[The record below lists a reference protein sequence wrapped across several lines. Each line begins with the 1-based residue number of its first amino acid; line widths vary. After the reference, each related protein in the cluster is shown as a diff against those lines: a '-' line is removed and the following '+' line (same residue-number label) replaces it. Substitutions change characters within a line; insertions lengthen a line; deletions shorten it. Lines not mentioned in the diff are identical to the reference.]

1 MRVAH
6 ISDVHLGWNAGP
18 DNLSRFMDISKNLD
32 WTAKKLIEE
41 KVDCVLFCGDA
52 FKDAK
57 IMVDRAEK
65 EISVVVKFLRELS
78 TAGIEVIVISGT
90 PSHDS
95 IASYKFLQEINIPR
109 TLIFTNPSV
118 MTFPPTTNE
127 LSVAC
132 LPGLNRSAL
141 MTQDEYK
148 GLPPE
153 QVHRIMTDKITQMC
167 MGMSAQMPDDKPK
180 ILMAHMT
187 YQGADTGF
195 QDLLMQHEPILNRE
209 AVAGFDLVCLGHIH
223 RPQLIDGK
231 VFYSGPVE
239 RLSFNEEKIYPG
251 FWIHETGVNE
261 VTGLNPYGIYSRFI
275 ETPARQFLTLD
286 FSEQQIK
293 TIVDFSDALDEN
305 PEWLLGSQIKDAIV
319 RLRYTCSEELA
330 KQLNRKAL
338 EKALYDAGAFY
349 VSEIKADI
357 QQADR
362 ARDVSVNESLSP
374 LQALEKWCINQ
385 GIGESDAK
393 ELVSMAGGLM
403 EG

>member
-153 QVHRIMTDKITQMC
+153 QIHRIMTDKITQLC

-195 QDLLMQHEPILNRE
+195 TDLLMQHEPILTKD

-223 RPQLIDGK
+223 RPQIIDSK
-231 VFYSGPVE
+231 VFYSGPIE
-239 RLSFNEEKIYPG
+239 RLSFNEEGINPG
-251 FWIHETGVNE
+251 FWIHEVESNLPFGR
-261 VTGLNPYGIYSRFI
+261 LLPSRFI
-275 ETPARQFLTLD
+275 ETPARKYLTLEW
-286 FSEQQIK
+286 SESEVIDYLAYGH
-293 TIVDFSDALDEN
+293 IVWD
-305 PEWLLGSQIKDAIV
+305 IKDSIV
-319 RLRYTCSEELA
+319 RLHYSCSEETA

-338 EKALYDAGAFY
+338 GKALYNAGCFY
-349 VSEIKADI
+349 VAEIKADI
-357 QQADR
+357 ERVDR
-362 ARDVSVNESLSP
+362 ARDNTVNESLTP

-385 GIGESDAK
+385 GIGESETK
-393 ELVSMAGGLM
+393 ELVSMASGLL
-403 EG
+403 ESEV